1 MITNKQTILWDF
13 DGVILDSMAVRDWGF
28 EEIFKDFEA
37 KQVAE
42 LLKYHRTNGGLSR
55 YVKIRYFYEHILGKS
70 ITDEQIMSYA
80 EKFSVLMKKELTN
93 PKNLI
98 SDSVAFI
105 KANFQ
110 KYHFHIVSGSD
121 GEELRFL
128 CKELGL
134 SSYFISIHGSPT
146 PKKQLVET
154 LLEKHNYNKAST
166 CLIGDSMNDYEAA
179 EFNKIEFYGYNNLE
193 LKSIGEGYVKNL
205 AYFKGQL
212 EE

>member
-1 MITNKQTILWDF
+1 MITNKNILWDF
-13 DGVILDSMAVRDWGF
+13 DGVILDSMPVRDWGF
-28 EEIFKDFEA
+28 EEIFKDFDTE
-37 KQVAE
+37 QVAE
-42 LLKYHRTNGGLSR
+42 LLKYHRANGGLSR
-55 YVKIRYFYEHILGKS
+55 YVKIRYFYENILGES
-70 ITDEQIMSYA
+70 ITEEKVMLYA

-98 SDSVAFI
+98 LDAVSFI
-105 KANFQ
+105 KSNYQ

-166 CLIGDSMNDYEAA
+166 CLIGDSMNDYDAA
-179 EFNKIEFYGYNNLE
+179 EFNEIEFYGYNNLQ
-193 LKSIGEGYVKNL
+193 LKGIGNGYIEKLEGFNYIK
-205 AYFKGQL
+205 
-212 EE
+212 